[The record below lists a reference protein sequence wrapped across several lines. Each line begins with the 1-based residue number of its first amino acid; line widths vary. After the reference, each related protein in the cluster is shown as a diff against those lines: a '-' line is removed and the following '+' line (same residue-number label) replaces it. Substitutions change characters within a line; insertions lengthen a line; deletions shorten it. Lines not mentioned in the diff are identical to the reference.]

1 MTLLEVSELHDQVCR
16 AARALRI
23 RKGKDYSPGEDSLSN
38 LKACNLLGIC
48 TAADG
53 VVLRMQDKLSRLAAL
68 ANHAAGEVK
77 EESVTDTVLDL
88 INYSVLFL
96 AVRDDAGYELDIPE
110 SEP

>member
-1 MTLLEVSELHDQVCR
+1 MTLSEVNELHAHVCDT
-16 AARALRI
+16 AAALRA
-23 RKGKDYSPGEDSLSN
+23 RKAHDYSPGEDSLAS
-38 LKACNLLGIC
+38 LKACELLGIC
-48 TAADG
+48 TASQG
-53 VVLRMQDKLSRLAAL
+53 ILIRMQDKLSRLSAL
-68 ANHAAGEVK
+68 AEKKAGVVK